1 MKKKFMKFL
10 IAASVITVFASFA
23 SLAAS
28 ITIDSI
34 DEVNTTTGDVKVSFT
49 ATDMAAADQVTALV
63 FTPTAQNSGPVDTN
77 IVYIDQNSNGTFSG
91 KLNFKMKAGVEA
103 GTDCT
108 LLMGGTGVATAAS
121 KDFEYTDYVSGY
133 NVSGTVSGV
142 TVTEYTDPDLL
153 EMMFGDKASTF
164 GFTINLKSIDQSE
177 ILQVADVTYN
187 GSVFTYTFP
196 EKVKPGEYAVQIYKP
211 GFVIRTFPL
220 TVEDE
225 NVVIEDKNL
234 VYGDPFF
241 DLGADGSDMSS
252 VISVFG
258 TDIFGT
264 TSASGLEYD
273 GSCDYNG
280 DAGID
285 GSDLGE
291 MVSAMRAA
299 NDVFVYEEDF
309 DKVDIF
315 DMEIE

>member
-142 TVTEYTDPDLL
+142 TVTEYSDPEFL
-153 EMMFGDKASTF
+153 EMMFGDKADT
-164 GFTINLKSIDQSE
+164 
-177 ILQVADVTYN
+177 
-187 GSVFTYTFP
+187 
-196 EKVKPGEYAVQIYKP
+196 
-211 GFVIRTFPL
+211 
-220 TVEDE
+220 
-225 NVVIEDKNL
+225 
-234 VYGDPFF
+234 
-241 DLGADGSDMSS
+241 
-252 VISVFG
+252 
-258 TDIFGT
+258 
-264 TSASGLEYD
+264 
-273 GSCDYNG
+273 
-280 DAGID
+280 
-285 GSDLGE
+285 
-291 MVSAMRAA
+291 
-299 NDVFVYEEDF
+299 
-309 DKVDIF
+309 
-315 DMEIE
+315 

>member
-121 KDFEYTDYVSGY
+121 KDFTYTTFSLGY

-142 TVTEYTDPDLL
+142 TVTEYTDADYL

-196 EKVKPGEYAVQIYKP
+196 EKVKSGDYVVQIYKP
-211 GFVIRTFPL
+211 GFLVRNFPI
-220 TVEDE
+220 TVGSE
-225 NVVIEDKNL
+225 NLVIEDKDL
-234 VYGDPFF
+234 KYGDVATDCLVDSTDTARVLAAF
-241 DLGADGSDMSS
+241 GADIETPSPKGVAYSDARD
-252 VISVFG
+252 F
-258 TDIFGT
+258 
-264 TSASGLEYD
+264 
-273 GSCDYNG
+273 NG
-280 DAGID
+280 DCLID
-285 GSDLGE
+285 SSDVGKVLSSFKSGY
-291 MVSAMRAA
+291 
-299 NDVFVYEEDF
+299 DVLIYEEDENI
-309 DKVDIF
+309 DIE
-315 DMEIE
+315 DIVIE

>member
-77 IVYIDQNSNGTFSG
+77 IVYIDQNSNGTYSG
-91 KLNFKMKAGVEA
+91 KLNFKMKAGVAEN
-103 GTDCT
+103 TECT

-142 TVTEYTDPDLL
+142 TVTEYSDPDLL
-153 EMMFGDKASTF
+153 EMMFGDKASTY

-196 EKVKPGEYAVQIYKP
+196 EKVKPGEYVAQIYKP
-211 GFVIRTFPL
+211 GFLVRNFAI
-220 TVEDE
+220 TVGSVDL
-225 NVVIEDKNL
+225 VIEDKDL
-234 VYGDPFF
+234 KYGDIEE
-241 DLGADGSDMSS
+241 DCIVDT
-252 VISVFG
+252 
-258 TDIFGT
+258 TD
-264 TSASGLEYD
+264 TSLLFRAVNTNIEEANS
-273 GSCDYNG
+273 
-280 DAGID
+280 AGITYQYMYD
-285 GSDLGE
+285 SNADCIVDTTDTSIVI
-291 MVSAMRAA
+291 VSYKAGY
-299 NDVFVYEEDF
+299 NIEVYEEDQSI
-309 DKVDIF
+309 DIG
-315 DMEIE
+315 DLTVE

>member
-34 DEVNTTTGDVKVSFT
+34 DEVNTTTGDVKVRFT

-142 TVTEYTDPDLL
+142 TVTEYSDSDLL
-153 EMMFGDKASTF
+153 EMMFGDKASTY

-177 ILQVADVTYN
+177 ILQVADVAYN

-196 EKVKPGEYAVQIYKP
+196 EKVKPGEYVVQIYKP
-211 GFVIRTFPL
+211 GFLVRNFAITVGSEDLVI
-220 TVEDE
+220 V
-225 NVVIEDKNL
+225 DKDL
-234 VYGDPFF
+234 KYGDVF
-241 DLGADGSDMSS
+241 AD
-252 VISVFG
+252 
-258 TDIFGT
+258 
-264 TSASGLEYD
+264 
-273 GSCDYNG
+273 C
-280 DAGID
+280 GID
-285 GSDLGE
+285 GMDTAAVFSAFGADIETDASNGTPYSASYDSNGDCGIDGLDTGASASAFRAGYDVEVYGEEQSIDIGDL
-291 MVSAMRAA
+291 V
-299 NDVFVYEEDF
+299 
-309 DKVDIF
+309 
-315 DMEIE
+315 IE

>member
-1 MKKKFMKFL
+1 MKKKLLKFL
-10 IAASVITVFASFA
+10 IAASVVTVLASVA

-28 ITIDSI
+28 ITIDSV
-34 DEVNTTTGDVKVSFT
+34 DEINTTTGDVKVSFT
-49 ATDMAAADQVTALV
+49 ATDMSATDQITALV
-63 FTPTAQNSGPVDTN
+63 YTPTAQNSGPVDTN

-91 KLNFKMKAGVEA
+91 KLNFKMKAGVA
-103 GTDCT
+103 SGTNCT
-108 LLMGGTGVATAAS
+108 LLMGGTGVANAAS
-121 KDFEYTDYVSGY
+121 KEFTYTNFSLGY

-142 TVTEYTDPDLL
+142 TVTEYSDAEIL
-153 EMMFGDKASTF
+153 EMMLGEKADTF
-164 GFTINLKSIDQSE
+164 GFTINLKSADQTE
-177 ILQVADVTYN
+177 ILQVANVTYN
-187 GSVFTYTFP
+187 GTVFTYTFP
-196 EKVKPGEYAVQIYKP
+196 EKVKAGDYAVQIYKP